1 MSSAQPL
8 SPPLIP
14 LSPQPIPSPRNPQN
28 AGNTCYL
35 DSILVALFAEHDGSD
50 SLLTVQTPSPPHQA
64 LRKALRVAVN
74 YIRCGQ
80 VLPRRAIRDVLDALI
95 KLGWYPGSAQQDAA
109 ELYAFLLDEL
119 SAPFVPLYN
128 NLSHGGVPD
137 AADHTPSTERLLWLD
152 LNGGGALTTM
162 LNHYFFGQVRKGLR
176 RGGSRVDAK
185 LTRNL
190 IPFYTPTRETGE
202 TVSARRINFRYLTVP
217 LAINRF
223 RSRGVRKDRA
233 FVDVPTAI
241 SATHYVNHFASG
253 ARYTLILRSVVC
265 HIGYSIASG
274 HYVCYT
280 YEPKVGW
287 RRWNDL
293 DDAPVKSVRGDVRL
307 GLPENESWKEEIARD
322 SYLLFYELVP
332 GDGEIGWQG
341 KGRREE
347 MRKQVMADE
356 QFARQ
361 SQVEED
367 HLAAI
372 QEHFM
377 KGGGALIGG
386 EIIRPFAFWPTQ

>member
-8 SPPLIP
+8 TPQLIP
-14 LSPQPIPSPRNPQN
+14 LSSRPIPFPRNPQN

-35 DSILVALFAEHDGSD
+35 DSILVSLFAEHDGSD
-50 SLLTVQTPSPPHQA
+50 SLLTVQTPSLPHQN
-64 LRKALRVAVN
+64 LRKALRIAVN
-74 YIRCGQ
+74 YVRRGQ
-80 VLPRRAIRDVLDALI
+80 VLPKHAVRAVRDALT
-95 KLGWYPGSAQQDAA
+95 KLGWYPGSEQQDAA

-137 AADHTPSTERLLWLD
+137 PADHTPSTERLLWLD
-152 LNGGGALTTM
+152 LNGGATLATM
-162 LNHYFFGQVRKGLR
+162 LDRYFFGQMRRGLR
-176 RGGSRVDAK
+176 RGSTCVDAR
-185 LTRNL
+185 LSRNL
-190 IPFYTPTRETGE
+190 IPSYTPTRETGE
-202 TVSARRINFRYLTVP
+202 TVNARRINFRYLTVP

-223 RSRGVRKDRA
+223 RNRDVRKNRA
-233 FVDVPTAI
+233 FVDIPTAI
-241 SATHYVNHFASG
+241 SATHYVNHFACG
-253 ARYTLILRSVVC
+253 ARYTLILRSVIC

-280 YEPKVGW
+280 YEPRVGW

-293 DDAPVKSVRGDVRL
+293 DDAPVKSVRGDVKL

-322 SYLLFYELVP
+322 SYMLFYELVP
-332 GDGEIGWQG
+332 GDGEIGRRGRGG
-341 KGRREE
+341 KEE
-347 MRKQVMADE
+347 MRRQVMADE

-377 KGGGALIGG
+377 KGGGPLIGG
-386 EIIRPFAFWPTQ
+386 EIVRPFAFWPTQ